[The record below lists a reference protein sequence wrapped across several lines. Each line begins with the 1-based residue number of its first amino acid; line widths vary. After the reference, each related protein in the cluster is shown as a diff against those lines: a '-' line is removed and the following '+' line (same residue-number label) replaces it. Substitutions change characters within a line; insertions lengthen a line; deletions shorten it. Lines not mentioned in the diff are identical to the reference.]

1 MANYL
6 DRIQEYIDYKGLSN
20 RAFEGSIDV
29 SHGLIARNLK
39 VNGDLG
45 GGVVEN
51 ILKIYPEINPDWLMC
66 GNPPMLRTNIGKPIT
81 NEEIQKLKGKIDILE
96 EMLVKANEKLAK
108 VLMEKQDLENQLKN
122 KKSA

>member
-1 MANYL
+1 
-6 DRIQEYIDYKGLSN
+6 
-20 RAFEGSIDV
+20 
-29 SHGLIARNLK
+29 
-39 VNGDLG
+39 LG